1 MTGSH
6 ASHQAPPD
14 SLSGAEPEEA
24 GLEFVLKEEKQTGHD
39 WSHHSLVFQ
48 ENLWKP

>member
-1 MTGSH
+1 MFISFTFYAFSKYY
-6 ASHQAPPD
+6 
-14 SLSGAEPEEA
+14 LVNF
-24 GLEFVLKEEKQTGHD
+24 LVLKEEKQTGHD